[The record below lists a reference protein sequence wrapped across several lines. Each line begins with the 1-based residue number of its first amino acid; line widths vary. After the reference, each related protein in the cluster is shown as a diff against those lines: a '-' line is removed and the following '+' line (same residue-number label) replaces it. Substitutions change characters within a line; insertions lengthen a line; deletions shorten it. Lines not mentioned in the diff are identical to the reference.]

1 MCRDRTDASQL
12 RVRIGTRQGVETFRN
27 RILDALAD
35 VFGNDA
41 YGVESMSAKMGK
53 SVHDIVWNHREGGRE
68 GFRLPQQSV
77 RVEAGQ
83 QTIGDERVH
92 VPGSEVFLL
101 EIRPDQTC

>member
-1 MCRDRTDASQL
+1 MA
-12 RVRIGTRQGVETFRN
+12 F
-27 RILDALAD
+27 
-35 VFGNDA
+35 
-41 YGVESMSAKMGK
+41 ESMSAKMGK

-92 VPGSEVFLL
+92 VPGSEVLLL
-101 EIRPDQTC
+101 ETGRTKLVELGRVPCLEGLLFIRKAG